1 MSTRTATSS
10 QSKNNVSF
18 NRKPGGYLN
27 YDPEESLYD
36 LRDVSRAIAEKGVGS
51 LMQTDPTS
59 LAIPERT
66 AYHPHFVD
74 TAPMINFYS
83 LNRWYIPYLPLYTET
98 YDEEGNPVLNYAPL
112 SDTVTFYDLTK
123 QGRNR
128 IRFA

>member
-27 YDPEESLYD
+27 YDSEESLYD

-83 LNRWYIPYLPLYTET
+83 LNRWYIPYLPLSSDLSY
-98 YDEEGNPVLNYAPL
+98 LPL

>member
-27 YDPEESLYD
+27 YDSEESLYD

-83 LNRWYIPYLPLYTET
+83 LNRWYIPYLPLSSDLSY
-98 YDEEGNPVLNYAPL
+98 LPL

-123 QGRNR
+123 QGQNR

>member
-27 YDPEESLYD
+27 YDSEESLYD
-36 LRDVSRAIAEKGVGS
+36 LRDVSRAIVEKGVGS
-51 LMQTDPTS
+51 LMQTDPIS

-83 LNRWYIPYLPLYTET
+83 LNRWYIPYLPLSSDLSY
-98 YDEEGNPVLNYAPL
+98 LPL

>member
-27 YDPEESLYD
+27 YDSEESLYD
-36 LRDVSRAIAEKGVGS
+36 LRDVSRAIAEKGIGS

-83 LNRWYIPYLPLYTET
+83 LNRWYIPYLPLSSDLSY
-98 YDEEGNPVLNYAPL
+98 LPL

>member
-10 QSKNNVSF
+10 QSKNTVSF

-27 YDPEESLYD
+27 YDSEESLYD
-36 LRDVSRAIAEKGVGS
+36 LRDVSRAIQEKSIGS
-51 LMQTDPTS
+51 SMQTDPTS
-59 LAIPERT
+59 LAIPEKK

-83 LNRWYIPYLPLYTET
+83 LNRWYIPYLPLSSDLSY
-98 YDEEGNPVLNYAPL
+98 LPL

-123 QGRNR
+123 LGRNR